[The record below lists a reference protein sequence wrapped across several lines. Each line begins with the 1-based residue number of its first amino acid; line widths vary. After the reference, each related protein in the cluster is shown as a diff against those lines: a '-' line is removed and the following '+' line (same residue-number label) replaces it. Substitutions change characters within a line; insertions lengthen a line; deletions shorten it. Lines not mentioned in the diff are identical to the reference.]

1 MKNGILANIN
11 QTIDFETASI
21 IADDFKIKL
30 KTKKRSAAAIED
42 ISMGN
47 LETLIKEADEKDL
60 FVHRPPIVTVMGHV
74 DHGKQ
79 NCLTL
84 SAKRMLYPAKR
95 EE

>member
-30 KTKKRSAAAIED
+30 KRRRSAAAIED

-47 LETLIKEADEKDL
+47 PGNAY
-60 FVHRPPIVTVMGHV
+60 
-74 DHGKQ
+74 
-79 NCLTL
+79 
-84 SAKRMLYPAKR
+84 KRS
-95 EE
+95 